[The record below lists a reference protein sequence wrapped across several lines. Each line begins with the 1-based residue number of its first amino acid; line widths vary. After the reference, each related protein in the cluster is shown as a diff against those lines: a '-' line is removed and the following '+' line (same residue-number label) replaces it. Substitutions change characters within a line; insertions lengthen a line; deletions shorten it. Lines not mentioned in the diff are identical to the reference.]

1 MGMDPILREGF
12 YAIILLSW
20 VIFVSIPLTRWL
32 YSLMRGR
39 GLSHGVA
46 IYFNRKV
53 IHILAGGLIALLVP
67 RLFSTP
73 LMPLSMS
80 LILAAL
86 LYIPHRTGRLLTWFQ
101 TPENLFEVHFC
112 IAWGLAITLGW
123 LLTEGDFRLGVIP
136 VLYMS
141 FGDAVTGV
149 VRNLIFRRRTK
160 SWWGNLAMAAVCL
173 PIGCTVG
180 LWGVVSAIVA
190 AFIEHFEFG
199 PIDDN
204 LTIPSTSFLIL
215 YLTYPRWS

>member
-1 MGMDPILREGF
+1 MWMNPILGEVF
-12 YAIILLSW
+12 YALILLTW
-20 VIFVSIPLTRWL
+20 VIFVSFPLTRWL

-67 RLFSTP
+67 HLFSTP
-73 LMPLSMS
+73 LLPLSMS

-86 LYIPHRTGRLLTWFQ
+86 LYIPHWRGELLTWFQ

-112 IAWGLAITLGW
+112 IAWGLAITAGW
-123 LLTEGDFRLGVIP
+123 LLTGGDFRLGIIP

-149 VRNLIFRRRTK
+149 VRNLLFRRRTK
-160 SWWGNLAMAAVCL
+160 SWWGNIAMAAVCL
-173 PIGCTVG
+173 PIGYMLG
-180 LWGVVSAIVA
+180 LWGVVSALVA
-190 AFIEHFEFG
+190 SFIEHFEFG

-204 LTIPSTSFLIL
+204 LTIPLSSFLIL